1 MRNMVHD
8 FYMCENRLYRL
19 LRRNATS
26 LLINIFYEY
35 LINNKLKCNTEDIV
49 REHRN
54 LVIT

>member
-1 MRNMVHD
+1 MVHD